1 MRPTTVLISG
11 GGIAGST
18 LAYWLGRH
26 GFRVAVVERAGA
38 LRSSGN
44 PVDIR
49 GPAISV
55 VEQMG
60 ILPALRAAA
69 TKVSSLSF
77 LDGAGRRAGRI
88 NLRAMRRAAGN
99 RELEIPRGDLAAIL
113 HTASAN
119 SGEVLFGD
127 SIAALTPDG
136 DGVSVAFE
144 RGGERRFDLVIGADG
159 LHSNVRQLVFGPE
172 SAFVNHA
179 GLYVATV
186 GLEGEAENEH
196 EVQLFN
202 RPGRLISVH
211 PSRGRTLAAFI
222 FRSPEIAGLDY
233 RDTAQHKRVL
243 RERFRDVGWRA
254 AELLARVDAANDL
267 YFDSVSEVR
276 LASWSRGRVSLVG
289 DAASCVSLLGDGSS
303 LAIAGAFTL
312 ANALRAAAS
321 DYRAAFGRYE
331 ATHRILVEPKQRGV
345 ARGASILVP
354 ATQAGI
360 AARNLATRL
369 WPLGA
374 AAAWVRTALARD
386 ARPALAAS

>member
-1 MRPTTVLISG
+1 
-11 GGIAGST
+11 
-18 LAYWLGRH
+18 
-26 GFRVAVVERAGA
+26 
-38 LRSSGN
+38 
-44 PVDIR
+44 
-49 GPAISV
+49 
-55 VEQMG
+55 
-60 ILPALRAAA
+60 
-69 TKVSSLSF
+69 
-77 LDGAGRRAGRI
+77 
-88 NLRAMRRAAGN
+88 MRRAAGN

-369 WPLGA
+369 WPLGV
-374 AAAWVRTALARD
+374 AAAWVRTQFARG
-386 ARPALAAS
+386 ARPALATS